1 MKSSYDAV
9 IVGAGH
15 NGLIASAYLARA
27 GLRTL
32 VVERQATLGGAS
44 CSERL
49 FPGMDA
55 KLSVF
60 SYLISLLPAKILNDL
75 GLRLSLLQRRTASWT
90 PVGSGKG
97 YRELILRSQDP
108 SGNQKAISQFTKR
121 PSDLDGYEQWAKME
135 GVLQSMLWP
144 TLCKPLTSRQSLM
157 ERLEASQKKAWQA
170 LIEEPLGVCLESL
183 IQDDALRGTLF
194 TDAKIG
200 VSTYGQDPSLL
211 QNRCFLTHILGQGT
225 GQWLVP
231 MGGMGSLIKELERVN
246 QATGQVT
253 LRTSCEITAIAPDPH
268 HVTVGLESDQGTE
281 WIQADHLLLN
291 ACLPPERVQGDP
303 IGLPIPVQEG
313 SAFKINMLLKKLPAL
328 KQSVARPE
336 EVFAGTVH
344 LDEGY
349 QGMEK
354 SYLESMNGQCPT
366 KPPCEIYCHSLT
378 DPSILSPALQNSGYQ
393 TLTLFGLDMP
403 HRLFTDDP
411 EEQRNLATQRYLDA
425 INQHLAE
432 PIQDSLAM
440 DAEGKPCLSAM
451 SAMDLEEHLRLP
463 KGHIFHGDLSWPFTD
478 VEEEIGRWGVE
489 TQHPRVLVC
498 GSSAKRGGAVSG
510 LPGHNAAMCLL
521 EKLGRSWA

>member
-75 GLRLSLLQRRTASWT
+75 GVRLSLLQRRTASWT

-108 SGNQKAISQFTKR
+108 AGNQKAISQFTKR

-144 TLCKPLTSRQSLM
+144 TLWKPLTSRQSLM

-225 GQWLVP
+225 G
-231 MGGMGSLIKELERVN
+231 
-246 QATGQVT
+246 
-253 LRTSCEITAIAPDPH
+253 
-268 HVTVGLESDQGTE
+268 
-281 WIQADHLLLN
+281 
-291 ACLPPERVQGDP
+291 
-303 IGLPIPVQEG
+303 
-313 SAFKINMLLKKLPAL
+313 
-328 KQSVARPE
+328 
-336 EVFAGTVH
+336 
-344 LDEGY
+344 
-349 QGMEK
+349 
-354 SYLESMNGQCPT
+354 NG
-366 KPPCEIYCHSLT
+366 
-378 DPSILSPALQNSGYQ
+378 LSP
-393 TLTLFGLDMP
+393 
-403 HRLFTDDP
+403 
-411 EEQRNLATQRYLDA
+411 
-425 INQHLAE
+425 
-432 PIQDSLAM
+432 
-440 DAEGKPCLSAM
+440 
-451 SAMDLEEHLRLP
+451 
-463 KGHIFHGDLSWPFTD
+463 
-478 VEEEIGRWGVE
+478 WGAWG
-489 TQHPRVLVC
+489 P
-498 GSSAKRGGAVSG
+498 
-510 LPGHNAAMCLL
+510 
-521 EKLGRSWA
+521 